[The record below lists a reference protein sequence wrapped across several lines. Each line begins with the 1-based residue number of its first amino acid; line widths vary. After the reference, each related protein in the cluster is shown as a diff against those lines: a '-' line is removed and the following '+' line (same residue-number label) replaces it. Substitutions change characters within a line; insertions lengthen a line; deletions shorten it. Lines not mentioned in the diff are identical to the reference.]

1 MINAQA
7 KKERFLRDPIPV
19 RLGGLA
25 ANLARVDS
33 FSQNPAN
40 QAAVFDLFEESKY
53 FIEWTA
59 AETFGRQNAKTL
71 ETRDEERMNGGF
83 SGDDEGAIGDA
94 GLDQHRR
101 VDDRVKTTGA
111 GGGECCAR
119 AVAEMEFAGE
129 GFVDLVQTHRMR

>member
-1 MINAQA
+1 MINAQV

-40 QAAVFDLFEESKY
+40 QAAVFDLFEESKH

-59 AETFGRQNAKTL
+59 AETEIDTA
-71 ETRDEERMNGGF
+71 
-83 SGDDEGAIGDA
+83 
-94 GLDQHRR
+94 
-101 VDDRVKTTGA
+101 
-111 GGGECCAR
+111 
-119 AVAEMEFAGE
+119 
-129 GFVDLVQTHRMR
+129 VDLVELQLQIAIWQRNWHKTWNDVRLRQSVAKTSSNWSQRLLERSGLLSR